1 MTPDERTFRAHLEE
15 GPFRAG
21 VEAGRWW
28 LVAIDWPIAF
38 MAIRAAHRPA
48 SPDAFILKFELS
60 NYPATG
66 PTAAPW
72 DPVTGTLT
80 GADRRPKGDRVGLA
94 FRTNWKDG
102 QALYIPCDRQAFDG
116 HEGWANQHPQ
126 WVWDPGKDITLYL
139 RLASELLNDDDYLG
153 V

>member
-38 MAIRAAHRPA
+38 IAIRAAHRPG
-48 SPDAFILKFELS
+48 SPHAFILRFELT
-60 NYPATG
+60 NYPAAA
-66 PTAAPW
+66 PTAGPW
-72 DPVTGTLT
+72 DVATGALL
-80 GADRRPKGDRVGLA
+80 GADRRPKGDLVGKA
-94 FRTNWKDG
+94 FRTDWEDG
-102 QALYIPCDRQAFDG
+102 RALYIPCDRVALSG
-116 HEGWANQHPQ
+116 HGDWPRQYPQ
-126 WVWDPGKDITLYL
+126 WVWDVRKDITFYL
-139 RLASELLNDDDYLG
+139 RLVHERLNADDYTG